1 MARSADVTYTC
12 ACGNTFTTTLYQ
24 VVNVTLEPRLLY
36 RLLAGNLNVA
46 TCPNCGRRAESAQP
60 FIYHDMGRGLF
71 AYVTGRS
78 DVSADEREEL
88 LVQLRQVYSY
98 AVEESDRIVQRRARD
113 AGKNGGANMPLPT
126 VRRSRPYDDLQ
137 AKIEPDAPPMQI
149 IFGADQLI
157 TLVDSLLEPEEKLAR
172 VALTARNTTSA
183 EQERI
188 TRIASTMAE
197 QMSCDIAIDDEP
209 DTYTVW
215 IYGPR
220 NRIDVISQALKR
232 PV

>member
-1 MARSADVTYTC
+1 MARSADLTYTC
-12 ACGNTFTTTLYQ
+12 ACGNTFTTTIYQ

-36 RLLAGNLNVA
+36 RLLSGNLNVA
-46 TCPNCGRRAESAQP
+46 TCPNCGRRAENVQP

-71 AYVTGRS
+71 AYVTAHA
-78 DVSADEREEL
+78 DVSPEEREEL
-88 LVQLRQVYSY
+88 LAQLRQVYSY
-98 AVEESDRIVQRRARD
+98 AVEESDRIAQRRARSS
-113 AGKNGGANMPLPT
+113 GKNANMAPPRPT

-172 VALTARNTTSA
+172 IALSARSA
-183 EQERI
+183 RGVEQERI
-188 TRIASTMAE
+188 SRIASTLAE
-197 QMSCDIAIDDEP
+197 QMDCDISVEDEP
-209 DTYTVW
+209 GNYTVW

-220 NRIDVISQALKR
+220 SRIDVIAKALKS
-232 PV
+232 PA